1 MVLSSGAVVSIS
13 CLRGKDICAEIASVN
28 NYHRSG
34 DALTFAAWFPLTFY
48 IPLFKYKVKISNL
61 VSCL

>member
-34 DALTFAAWFPLTFY
+34 DALTFAAWFPLTFNTA
-48 IPLFKYKVKISNL
+48 LFKYSTKLEK
-61 VSCL
+61 